1 MFRKI
6 LGFSALAMLLPAA
19 LSAQAPVSAGC
30 GSYAP
35 TLPTYKAWTSD
46 HGGVNA
52 TYSMTRK
59 YYVDETDRDGNPRP
73 IPTNDWW
80 TDVINNRFSEC
91 GGALWSY
98 PAMVRANS
106 DGFQIS
112 YPTYWQADGGEMRAA
127 TWVKVG
133 GEEFQPVESRAT
145 DWHDWDVEVTLPDR
159 SGGRRLTATLVHGQP
174 FTWVESDGVT
184 LSLTFSARPE
194 IVRRDASGVLLALR
208 GRENHN
214 TNPSAERTDYYAI
227 YCPDGVAAEIDEEG
241 TMRLPGAAWVS
252 VGLLPDAASFERYAA
267 YGASVVRDTRV
278 SWSYSEATGELKT
291 TWDVT
296 AENLRDA
303 GAPAPVMQGFLP
315 HAYKHALNPTAL
327 INTADTYL
335 TPRGLMKMAA
345 SDAGSF
351 GYSYRFYG
359 MLPYYARP
367 SSGNLAAG
375 NPADFDEETVRQLIK
390 GYAER
395 GTFGA
400 DTYWGGKGLT
410 QMALNMTF
418 AREMGYDDLYELSK
432 KKLRERLEDW
442 FTYTPGESDSFFA
455 YYPRLGGMLG
465 FEVSYDSDSFNDHHF
480 HYGYFLYAAALL
492 CLEDRDFAE
501 GYGELLT
508 MIAKDYANYDRTD
521 KRFPFLRTLDPWA
534 GHSYAGGMGDHGND
548 NGNGQES
555 SSEAMQ
561 GWGGVY
567 LLGVALHDD
576 ELRDAGI
583 FGWMTESRGTLE
595 YWFDHDHLKYDS
607 ASVYDPAKANYD
619 YTKYKHPWNTNIT
632 SKGIGWWTWFSGD
645 AVWMHSIQWMPV
657 SPCLNYLSED
667 IDFAR
672 WDYDTMKANSQSDW
686 WVRNLTGTDANG
698 NPTYADVWGDASL
711 GNVVLSYMQRGYP
724 AEAAEIFQTAW
735 SGTNPYNNDGTWGMA
750 HGIDT
755 GHISYFVIHNHLTY
769 GEIDYSVTA
778 SVPTANCFVKDGH
791 KTYHVYNPGDT
802 EMTVTF
808 SDGRIVKAAPRRL
821 TVFDAPAVASELVI
835 SVPDGGYIEPGKSGR
850 LTVSCLDQ
858 YGVSTAMPGAVTW
871 TAGSATVS
879 RDGLV
884 SVNSS
889 TKRGSEITIIV
900 TAGQLSATQIIV
912 ADRKPYAVSSRITGV
927 PVLAETGSDIT
938 MGFETTD
945 QYGRIA
951 TPGARWT
958 FSDDEGN
965 AVTSASGRHTF
976 DRAGLWH
983 ISATATDADRTTAT
997 ATLRVLPKLPNVALH
1012 KKATASSYENAGS
1025 LPSGA
1030 TDGDYGVRW
1039 GSEHSDDQWLMVDL
1053 GARYSLAAA
1062 AILWEAAFAADY
1074 DIEISDDG
1082 RKWSTGAEVR
1092 GNSGAGWTDTPLGVT
1107 CRYVRIKCLR
1117 RGSVYGYSLYE
1128 LELRGVPADAGD
1140 DTVVGIDMKADPA
1153 YICDN
1158 ETSRMS
1164 ATAITLGGSRRQLDA
1179 SALVW
1184 GSDKPARFTGSTFVP
1199 ATYGIHTV
1207 SVTTADKAF
1216 RSEAT
1221 VLVEETE
1228 KLHSLRA
1235 VAASAEIVE
1244 GSSTV
1249 IDVTAYNQFKHNNQ
1263 YNNDRGLYPID
1274 LSQLSVTVSD
1284 ASGNPVTDRATAW
1297 YDAESGIFHGLK
1309 PGVYTV
1315 IFGYEGK
1322 TADCRITVTP
1332 FSDYNL
1338 ALNKPVR
1345 ATSSLQDASFAVD
1358 GKLDTRWE
1366 TEHGEGE
1373 HSITVDLRDSYEL
1386 TSIKLY
1392 WEGAYATD
1400 YEVQVADRTPVSPN
1414 GLAATA
1420 ELKWVTVDTKTG
1432 WNGQPSLNQ
1441 EISLSEQARYIRVVC
1456 KKRALDYGYSL
1467 YEIQVFGRQ
1476 PVSLIDIVG
1485 DSLTDTVDVY
1495 NLQGAKVASSVSRCG
1510 LRDLLAAGIY
1520 ILRGDRYSTKIIIR

>member
-159 SGGRRLTATLVHGQP
+159 SGSRRLTATLVHGQP

-442 FTYTPGESDSFFA
+442 FTYTPGEPDSFFA

-492 CLEDRDFAE
+492 CLEDREFAE

-508 MIAKDYANYDRTD
+508 MIAKDYANYDRND

-567 LLGVALHDD
+567 LLGVALRDN
-576 ELRDAGI
+576 ELRDVGI

-595 YWFDHDHLKYDS
+595 YWFDRDHLKYDS
-607 ASVYDPAKANYD
+607 ASGYDPTKANYD

-686 WVRNLTGTDANG
+686 WMKNQTGTDANG

-802 EMTVTF
+802 EMTVSF

-871 TAGSATVS
+871 TAGSGAGIN

-900 TAGQLSATQIIV
+900 TAGQLSATQTIV

-951 TPGARWT
+951 TPGGRWT

-965 AVTSASGRHTF
+965 TETSASGRRTF

-983 ISATATDADRTTAT
+983 ITATAADGATAT

-1012 KKATASSYENAGS
+1012 KEATASSYENAGS

-1053 GARYSLAAA
+1053 GDRYSLTAA
-1062 AILWEAAFAADY
+1062 AILWEAAYAADY

-1082 RKWSTGAEVR
+1082 RDWSTAAEVR
-1092 GNSGAGWTDTPLGVT
+1092 GNSGAGWADTPLGVT
-1107 CRYVRIKCLR
+1107 CRFVRIKCLR
-1117 RGSVYGYSLYE
+1117 RGSVYGYSFYE
-1128 LELRGVPADAGD
+1128 LELRGVPANAGD
-1140 DTVVGIDMKADPA
+1140 DTVVGIDMKAEPA
-1153 YICDN
+1153 YIRDN
-1158 ETSRMS
+1158 ETSQMS
-1164 ATAITLGGSRRQLDA
+1164 ATAITLGGARRQLDA
-1179 SALVW
+1179 SSLVW
-1184 GSDKPARFTGSTFVP
+1184 GSDKPARFTGATFVP
-1199 ATYGIHTV
+1199 ATYGIHAV
-1207 SVTTADKAF
+1207 SVTTADKAY
-1216 RSEAT
+1216 RSEAK

-1228 KLHSLRA
+1228 KLHSLSA

-1244 GSSTV
+1244 GGSTV
-1249 IDVTAYNQFKHNNQ
+1249 IDVTAYNQFKHNNE

-1274 LSQLSVTVSD
+1274 LSKLGVTVSD
-1284 ASGNPVTDRATAW
+1284 ASGSAVTDRATAW

-1315 IFGYEGK
+1315 TFSYEGK

-1338 ALNKPVR
+1338 ALNKPAR
-1345 ATSSLQDASFAVD
+1345 ATSALQDALFAVD

-1373 HSITVDLRDSYEL
+1373 HSITVDLCDSYEL
-1386 TSIKLY
+1386 TSIKLF

-1400 YEVQVADRTPVSPN
+1400 YEVQVADEASASRSGFKAP
-1414 GLAATA
+1414 A
-1420 ELKWVTVDTKTG
+1420 ELNWVTVDTKTG

-1441 EISLSEQARYIRVVC
+1441 EISLSEQAHYIRVVC

-1467 YEIQVFGRQ
+1467 YEIQAFGRQ
-1476 PVSLIDIVG
+1476 QVSLIDTVG
-1485 DSLTDTVDVY
+1485 DSDDDTVDVY
-1495 NLQGAKVASSVSRCG
+1495 NLQGVRVASAVSRAG
-1510 LRDLLAAGIY
+1510 LRDLLVPGIY
-1520 ILRGDRYSTKIIIR
+1520 ILRGARHSSKIIIR

>member
-80 TDVINNRFSEC
+80 TDVINNRFSEG

-159 SGGRRLTATLVHGQP
+159 SGSRRLTATLVHGQP
-174 FTWVESDGVT
+174 FTWVESEGVT

-442 FTYTPGESDSFFA
+442 FTYTPGEPDSFFA

-492 CLEDRDFAE
+492 CLEDREFAE

-508 MIAKDYANYDRTD
+508 MIAKDYANYDRND

-595 YWFDHDHLKYDS
+595 YWFDRDHLKYDS
-607 ASVYDPAKANYD
+607 ASGYDPTKANYD

-686 WVRNLTGTDANG
+686 WVKNQTGTDANG

-778 SVPTANCFVKDGH
+778 SVPTANCFVKNGH

-802 EMTVTF
+802 EMTVSF

-835 SVPDGGYIEPGKSGR
+835 SVPDGGYIEPGNSAR

-871 TAGSATVS
+871 TAGSGAGIN

-900 TAGQLSATQIIV
+900 TAGQLSATQTIV

-951 TPGARWT
+951 TPGGRWT

-965 AVTSASGRHTF
+965 TETSASGRRTF

-983 ISATATDADRTTAT
+983 ITATAADGATAT

-1012 KKATASSYENAGS
+1012 KEATASSYENAGS

-1053 GARYSLAAA
+1053 GDRYSLTAA
-1062 AILWEAAFAADY
+1062 AILWEAAYAADY

-1082 RKWSTGAEVR
+1082 RDWSTAAEVR

-1107 CRYVRIKCLR
+1107 CRFVRIKCLR
-1117 RGSVYGYSLYE
+1117 RGSVYGYSFYE
-1128 LELRGVPADAGD
+1128 LELRGVPANAGD
-1140 DTVVGIDMKADPA
+1140 DTVVGIDMKAEPA
-1153 YICDN
+1153 YIRDN
-1158 ETSRMS
+1158 ETSQMS
-1164 ATAITLGGSRRQLDA
+1164 ATAITLGGARRQLDA
-1179 SALVW
+1179 SSLVW
-1184 GSDKPARFTGSTFVP
+1184 GSDKPARFTGATFVP
-1199 ATYGIHTV
+1199 ATYGIHAV
-1207 SVTTADKAF
+1207 SVTTADKAY
-1216 RSEAT
+1216 RSEAK

-1228 KLHSLRA
+1228 KLHSLSA

-1244 GSSTV
+1244 GGSTV

-1274 LSQLSVTVSD
+1274 LSQLGVTVSD
-1284 ASGNPVTDRATAW
+1284 ASGSAVTDRATAW

-1315 IFGYEGK
+1315 TFSYEGK

-1338 ALNKPVR
+1338 ALNKPAR
-1345 ATSSLQDASFAVD
+1345 ATSALQDALFAVD

-1373 HSITVDLRDSYEL
+1373 HSITVDLCDSYEL
-1386 TSIKLY
+1386 TSIKLF

-1400 YEVQVADRTPVSPN
+1400 YEVQVADEASASRSGFKAP
-1414 GLAATA
+1414 A
-1420 ELKWVTVDTKTG
+1420 ELNWVTVDTNTG

-1441 EISLSEQARYIRVVC
+1441 EITLSQQARYIRVVC

-1467 YEIQVFGRQ
+1467 YEIQAFGRQ
-1476 PVSLIDIVG
+1476 QVSLIDTVG
-1485 DSLTDTVDVY
+1485 DSDDDTVDVY
-1495 NLQGAKVASSVSRCG
+1495 NLQGVRVASAVSRAG
-1510 LRDLLAAGIY
+1510 LRDLLVPGIY
-1520 ILRGDRYSTKIIIR
+1520 ILRGARHSSKIIIH

>member
-159 SGGRRLTATLVHGQP
+159 SGSRRLTATLVHGQP

-442 FTYTPGESDSFFA
+442 FTYTPGEPDSFFA

-492 CLEDRDFAE
+492 CLEDREFAE

-508 MIAKDYANYDRTD
+508 MIAKDYANYDRND

-567 LLGVALHDD
+567 LLGVALRDN
-576 ELRDAGI
+576 ELRDVGI

-595 YWFDHDHLKYDS
+595 YWFDRDHLKYDS
-607 ASVYDPAKANYD
+607 ASGYDPTKANYD

-686 WVRNLTGTDANG
+686 WMKNQTGTDANG

-802 EMTVTF
+802 EMTVSF

-871 TAGSATVS
+871 TAGSGAGIN

-900 TAGQLSATQIIV
+900 TAGQLSATQTIV

-951 TPGARWT
+951 TPGGRWT

-965 AVTSASGRHTF
+965 TETSASGRRTF

-983 ISATATDADRTTAT
+983 ITATAADGATAT

-1012 KKATASSYENAGS
+1012 KEATASSYENAGS

-1053 GARYSLAAA
+1053 GDRYSLTAA
-1062 AILWEAAFAADY
+1062 AILWEAAYAADY

-1082 RKWSTGAEVR
+1082 RDWSTAAEVR
-1092 GNSGAGWTDTPLGVT
+1092 GNSGAGWADTPLGVT
-1107 CRYVRIKCLR
+1107 CRFVRIKCLR
-1117 RGSVYGYSLYE
+1117 RGSVYGYSFYE
-1128 LELRGVPADAGD
+1128 LELRGVPANAGD
-1140 DTVVGIDMKADPA
+1140 DTVVGIDMKAEPA
-1153 YICDN
+1153 YIRDN
-1158 ETSRMS
+1158 ETSQMS
-1164 ATAITLGGSRRQLDA
+1164 ATAITLGGARRQLDA
-1179 SALVW
+1179 SSLVW
-1184 GSDKPARFTGSTFVP
+1184 GSDKPARFTGATFVP
-1199 ATYGIHTV
+1199 ATYGIHAV
-1207 SVTTADKAF
+1207 SVTTADKAY
-1216 RSEAT
+1216 RSEAK

-1228 KLHSLRA
+1228 KLHSLSA

-1244 GSSTV
+1244 GGSTV
-1249 IDVTAYNQFKHNNQ
+1249 IDVTAYNQFKHNNE

-1274 LSQLSVTVSD
+1274 LSQLGVTVSD
-1284 ASGNPVTDRATAW
+1284 ASGSAVTDRATAW

-1315 IFGYEGK
+1315 TFSYEGK

-1345 ATSSLQDASFAVD
+1345 ATSALQDALFAVD

-1373 HSITVDLRDSYEL
+1373 HSITVDLCDSYEL
-1386 TSIKLY
+1386 TSIKLF

-1400 YEVQVADRTPVSPN
+1400 YEVQVADEASASRSGFKAP
-1414 GLAATA
+1414 A
-1420 ELKWVTVDTKTG
+1420 ELNWVTVDTKTG

-1441 EISLSEQARYIRVVC
+1441 EISLSEQAHYIRVVC

-1467 YEIQVFGRQ
+1467 YEIQAFGRQ
-1476 PVSLIDIVG
+1476 QVSLIDTVG
-1485 DSLTDTVDVY
+1485 DSDDDTVDVY
-1495 NLQGAKVASSVSRCG
+1495 NLQGVRVASAVSRAG
-1510 LRDLLAAGIY
+1510 LRDLLVPGIY
-1520 ILRGDRYSTKIIIR
+1520 ILRGARHSSKIIIR